1 MTKTPAPGRRI
12 AMRVQDFALGKKGV
26 ARAIQEFKVRKQRK
40 VQEKAVL
47 LRKYK
52 KVMKK
57 EGYERKP
64 KEEKQ
69 KPVPK
74 SILKS
79 EPQDGKRAREEQ
91 RDAKQQHHEKQER
104 KRQQLSK
111 ALSKRTRKGQPV
123 MKHIIDNILEKLQ
136 KEKSDSWLLHWMKRH
151 EL

>member
-12 AMRVQDFALGKKGV
+12 AIRVQDFASGKKGV
-26 ARAIQEFKVRKQRK
+26 TRAIQEFKVRKQRK

-52 KVMKK
+52 KVIKK

-74 SILKS
+74 SFLKS
-79 EPQDGKRAREEQ
+79 EPQDGKRALQEQ
-91 RDAKQQHHEKQER
+91 REANQQHREKQVR

-123 MKHIIDNILEKLQ
+123 MKHVIHNILEKLQ
-136 KEKSDSWLLHWMKRH
+136 KEDSDS
-151 EL
+151 